1 MPVKYIPYTPN
12 TIEGQAILDNITRT
26 RRVLRYRDN
35 GSVFDHIRRG
45 LPLYETRVVE
55 TVGLPLAPN
64 NGGTGKEQ
72 ASPHSSS
79 PIIGGG
85 GGLSANLLLRGECLS
100 ACAFLKDQG
109 IALDL
114 VYIDPPFASGA
125 DYAKSVYLRRNPQK
139 AQEVAD
145 AEQELELDELRA
157 FEEKMYGD
165 IWNKEDYLN
174 WMFENLHA
182 IKEVMSETASIYVH
196 LDQHIGHYVKVL
208 LDEVFGESNFQREII
223 WDIQVLSG
231 FKTIAQNWIR
241 GHDVIF
247 YYTRNDSTKIF
258 NKMTQPHTEKYLA
271 MFNREDEN
279 GRKYLV
285 AHGSTRYRDE
295 IEGKGKPFG
304 DVWNDIMS
312 FQQQPTSDERTDYAT
327 QKPETLL
334 ERIIEASS
342 DKGMIVADFFGGSG
356 VTAKVAHDLG
366 RQFIH
371 VDVGVNSLQT
381 TRDRLKAAGASF
393 RWLDIQDGVSLFR
406 NPIQTMDKLKTLIN
420 GLKNEDGLDEFW
432 EGAISDSKQG
442 MVPVYLPNLLDHQ
455 TKVLDVP
462 MINRVIHEALPDLPD
477 SVTHAI
483 VYYVD
488 IYDRPAVEKFI
499 KEENKTGVE
508 LELRDLKEILDE
520 VVLNDDVEWNMEPVK
535 DGYAVE
541 ITHFAS
547 DRLQQKISE
556 YNQKK
561 GLTGKAKTALA
572 LLETGGD
579 EAADSETEEAPKKTP
594 FKPIQISET
603 GLELIEWLSLDCTN
617 AEGAWNS
624 DAEIKIDK
632 KGLVIR
638 DSQKTKTF
646 WDAKITSKQ
655 KPLRLKIRNIAGDE
669 SELLLS
675 LSANGVQ

>member
-139 AQEVAD
+139 AQEVAE